1 MDYNLMKN
9 NKVFIAGEVVS
20 EPKFSHQVFDEKFFE
35 FDLKVTRLSDSF
47 DIIPI
52 TISEKLLLGNDV
64 MVGSKI
70 CGNGQFRSYN
80 KLEDG
85 RSKLLLT
92 VFLREITPYIESENP
107 NYIEITGY
115 VCKEPVFRTTPFKR
129 EISDVLLAVNRSYN
143 KSDYLPCIAWGRNAR
158 FVKNFNIGDK
168 VMVTGR
174 IQSRD
179 YQKKINDEFV
189 TKTAYEVSLNR
200 IELVKEEP
208 LCDMMT
214 TSIGSMENY
223 YVR

>member
-1 MDYNLMKN
+1 M
-9 NKVFIAGEVVS
+9 
-20 EPKFSHQVFDEKFFE
+20 E
-35 FDLKVTRLSDSF
+35 FK
-47 DIIPI
+47 
-52 TISEKLLLGNDV
+52 
-64 MVGSKI
+64 
-70 CGNGQFRSYN
+70 
-80 KLEDG
+80 
-85 RSKLLLT
+85 
-92 VFLREITPYIESENP
+92 
-107 NYIEITGY
+107 
-115 VCKEPVFRTTPFKR
+115 
-129 EISDVLLAVNRSYN
+129 
-143 KSDYLPCIAWGRNAR
+143 
-158 FVKNFNIGDK
+158 FNIGDK

>member
-1 MDYNLMKN
+1 MKN

-64 MVGSKI
+64 MIGSKI